1 MFSHR
6 IAAVAVSAIA
16 ILPAACGGGPSGP
29 PGGMGFPPAAVKLDT
44 AHRAPIED
52 STEYVATLASL
63 RSTAVQPQIDGQI
76 TEIFVKS
83 GDRVAAGAQLF
94 QIDAQRQLAAVSSQE
109 AERQAREADLTFARQ
124 QAARSDELF
133 KAGAISKQEVEQ
145 AQTAVQTAEG
155 RLKALQAQ
163 VTEQQVRLRYFT
175 VTAPT
180 AGVVGDVPARVGN
193 QVSPQTV
200 LTTIDQNE
208 MLEVQVQVPVERAP
222 NLKTGL
228 PLRVLNADGSGGI
241 AATTINFI
249 SPHVD
254 NQTQSVLVKG
264 LVRNPA
270 GTLRASQY
278 VRVLIVWKT
287 TEGLVVPV
295 TAVLRINGQY
305 FAFVA
310 EDAAQAAQGKPGAP
324 AGGAGESGRGAPA
337 GPAGGA
343 GSAGGLVAR
352 QRPVTLGPIVGDNY
366 AVLSGIADGD
376 RVIVS
381 GLQRLADGA
390 PIAPQQ

>member
-52 STEYVATLASL
+52 STEYVATLGSL

-145 AQTAVQTAEG
+145 TQTAVQTAEG

-180 AGVVGDVPARVGN
+180 AGVIGDVPARVGN

-200 LTTIDQNE
+200 LTTIDQNAT
-208 MLEVQVQVPVERAP
+208 LEIQVQVPVERAP
-222 NLKTGL
+222 NLKRGL
-228 PLRVLNADGSGGI
+228 PLRVLNADGAGNV
-241 AATTINFI
+241 AATTVNFI

-264 LVRNPA
+264 LVNNPN

-305 FAFVA
+305 FAFIA
-310 EDAAQAAQGKPGAP
+310 EEAGQGRQGGEGRQ
-324 AGGAGESGRGAPA
+324 GGADEGRQG
-337 GPAGGA
+337 GPGRQGGQ
-343 GSAGGLVAR
+343 GGLVAR